1 MALMTV
7 EELAGRL
14 SDSRVVICDVRW
26 YLADPRQGQ
35 VEYGSGHLP
44 GARFVDL
51 DTDLSGTEGPGRHP
65 LPPVED
71 FTRTLGRMGIGSGH
85 TVVAYDSSG
94 GAIAARLWWM
104 LDSIGHRSAFV
115 LDGGFQAWVG
125 AGLPLTAEVPQAS
138 PVDYPT
144 PHGWEGVVDG
154 DQVRSFLGL
163 RPVLDARSEDRYRG
177 ENEITDPRAGH
188 IPTALSAFFGKNL
201 TSDGRFLSGETLHRR
216 FAELGVNR
224 SETGAITYCGSG
236 VTACHNLLA
245 MRLAGFSGL
254 LYEGSW
260 SDWSRRSEPLVATGT
275 SPGEAPRSERGA
287 GAPEVSRSLQSRG
300 T

>member
-71 FTRTLGRMGIGSGH
+71 FTRTLGRMGIGPGH

-154 DQVRSFLGL
+154 DQVRSLLGL

-177 ENEITDPRAGH
+177 ENEVTDPRAGH
-188 IPTALSAFFGKNL
+188 IPTALSAFYGKNL
-201 TSDGRFLSGETLHRR
+201 ASTGRFLPLDALRQR
-216 FAELGVNR
+216 FEELGVNQ
-224 SETGAITYCGSG
+224 SEAGAITYCGSG

-275 SPGEAPRSERGA
+275 SPGEAP
-287 GAPEVSRSLQSRG
+287 PI
-300 T
+300 

>member
-14 SDSRVVICDVRW
+14 SDPAVVICDVRW
-26 YLADPRQGQ
+26 YLADPRQGRL
-35 VEYGSGHLP
+35 EFAHEHLP

-71 FTRTLGRMGIGSGH
+71 FTRTLGRMGIGPGH

-104 LDSIGHRSAFV
+104 LDSIGHRSVFV
-115 LDGGFQAWVG
+115 LDGGFGAWAG
-125 AGLPLTAEVPQAS
+125 AGLPLTAELPQAFV
-138 PVDYPT
+138 VDYPA
-144 PHGWEGVVDG
+144 PSGWKGVVDG
-154 DQVRSFLGL
+154 DEVRSMLGR
-163 RPVLDARSEDRYRG
+163 RPLLDARSEDRYRG
-177 ENEITDPRAGH
+177 ENEVTDPRAGH
-188 IPTALSAFFGKNL
+188 IPTALSAFYGKNL
-201 TSDGRFLSGETLHRR
+201 ASTGRFLPLDALRQR
-216 FAELGVNR
+216 FEELGVNQ
-224 SETGAITYCGSG
+224 SEAGAITYCGSG

-275 SPGEAPRSERGA
+275 SPGEAP
-287 GAPEVSRSLQSRG
+287 PI
-300 T
+300 

>member
-35 VEYGSGHLP
+35 VEYGKGHLP

-51 DTDLSGTEGPGRHP
+51 DTDLSGTAGPGRHP

-71 FTRTLGRMGIGSGH
+71 FTRTLGRIGIGPGH

-115 LDGGFQAWVG
+115 LDGGFGAWAG
-125 AGLPLTAEVPQAS
+125 AGLPLAAELPQAS
-138 PVDYPT
+138 VVDYPA
-144 PHGWEGVVDG
+144 PSGWKGVVDG
-154 DQVRSFLGL
+154 DEVRSMLGR
-163 RPVLDARSEDRYRG
+163 RPLLDARSEDRYRG
-177 ENEITDPRAGH
+177 ENEVADPRAGH
-188 IPTALSAFFGKNL
+188 IPTALSAFYGKNL
-201 TSDGRFLSGETLHRR
+201 ASTGRFLPLDALRWR
-216 FAELGVNR
+216 FEELGVNQ
-224 SETGAITYCGSG
+224 SEASAITYCGSG

-260 SDWSRRSEPLVATGT
+260 SDWSRRSDSLVVTGT
-275 SPGEAPRSERGA
+275 DPGEATSD
-287 GAPEVSRSLQSRG
+287 
-300 T
+300 

>member
-35 VEYGSGHLP
+35 VEYGKGHLP

-71 FTRTLGRMGIGSGH
+71 FTRTLGRIGIDPGH

-115 LDGGFQAWVG
+115 LDGGFGAWAG
-125 AGLPLTAEVPQAS
+125 AGLPLTAELPQAS
-138 PVDYPT
+138 VADYPA
-144 PHGWEGVVDG
+144 PGGWEGVVDG
-154 DQVRSFLGL
+154 DEVRSMLGRL
-163 RPVLDARSEDRYRG
+163 PLLDARSEDRYRG
-177 ENEITDPRAGH
+177 ENEMADPRAGH
-188 IPTALSAFFGKNL
+188 IPTALSAFYGINL
-201 TSDGRFLSGETLHRR
+201 ASTGRFLPLDALRQR
-216 FAELGVNR
+216 FEELGVNQ
-224 SETGAITYCGSG
+224 SEAGAITYCGSG

-260 SDWSRRSEPLVATGT
+260 SDWSRRPDSLVVTGT
-275 SPGEAPRSERGA
+275 DPGETPSD
-287 GAPEVSRSLQSRG
+287 
-300 T
+300 

>member
-71 FTRTLGRMGIGSGH
+71 FTRTLGRMGIGPGH

-154 DQVRSFLGL
+154 DQVRSLLGL

-177 ENEITDPRAGH
+177 ENEVTDPRAGH

-201 TSDGRFLSGETLHRR
+201 ASTGRFLPLDALRQR
-216 FAELGVNR
+216 FEELGVNQ
-224 SETGAITYCGSG
+224 SEAGAITYCGSG

-260 SDWSRRSEPLVATGT
+260 SDWSRRSEPLVVTGT
-275 SPGEAPRSERGA
+275 SPGEAP
-287 GAPEVSRSLQSRG
+287 PI
-300 T
+300 

>member
-71 FTRTLGRMGIGSGH
+71 FTRTLGRMGIGPGH

-154 DQVRSFLGL
+154 DQVRSLLGL

-177 ENEITDPRAGH
+177 ENEVTDPRAGH
-188 IPTALSAFFGKNL
+188 IPTAVSAFYGKNL
-201 TSDGRFLSGETLHRR
+201 ASTGRFLPLDALRQR
-216 FAELGVNR
+216 FEELGVNQ
-224 SETGAITYCGSG
+224 SEAGAITYCGSG

-275 SPGEAPRSERGA
+275 SPGEAP
-287 GAPEVSRSLQSRG
+287 PI
-300 T
+300 